1 MSLASGFES
10 GFNLALKFNQQKLDE
25 ERQKKQLELT
35 DTQIKAADTQIKAAE
50 QKMQTDLASFDIDAE
65 KKRSETRKNEAMVQ
79 SYNAGTTLKE
89 AQTQGVLTTN
99 AANKILLDH
108 QRGKAGWMEANSLID
123 HFSNLPTDP
132 QALEEHMYF
141 GEATYERLKAEG
153 FDFLEIATPKVLDA
167 YLNLQPV
174 LESGDFTKIGP
185 SFADDLTTIY
195 KSDINLF
202 KGKQFISNDGEEG
215 SIVDI
220 RLNGDIVGKENGLNA
235 VIGATFTVDVDGE
248 QKEFEGFLPDL
259 SGSSVQQDLEGVDAK
274 AVSIRDATDTMS
286 ALRTVAAQFSQ
297 NPNLIKAAEE
307 LGKFKIQYQEDLLSQ
322 GKKEK
327 GETPQKL
334 DMVTVRDTYNK
345 AMDNFFDAKAL
356 SVTDLD
362 LKGTLVGQEEEVS
375 AAIQTFAFYMPTLKT
390 EKSKETDL
398 FIIPKEYGGN
408 LGKYFAS
415 VQPRL
420 AQFSEEVAKLQFA
433 DNNLKD
439 GQRAIYTF
447 GNLAIAHNTPRK
459 EYKESLADLFGID
472 DIDALIDG
480 APFELNDE
488 ELLDYLYMQ
497 LVEQ

>member
-35 DTQIKAADTQIKAAE
+35 DVQIKAAE
-50 QKMQTDLASFDIDAE
+50 QKMKTDLASFDIDAE

-79 SYNAGTTLKE
+79 SYNAGTILKE
-89 AQTQGVLTTN
+89 AQTQGVLTEN
-99 AANKILLDH
+99 AANKILLDY

-286 ALRTVAAQFSQ
+286 ALRTVAAQFSE

-322 GKKEK
+322 GKKGK

-390 EKSKETDL
+390 EKEGDL
-398 FIIPKEYGGN
+398 FIIPEKYEGN

-459 EYKESLADLFGID
+459 EYKESLADLYGID